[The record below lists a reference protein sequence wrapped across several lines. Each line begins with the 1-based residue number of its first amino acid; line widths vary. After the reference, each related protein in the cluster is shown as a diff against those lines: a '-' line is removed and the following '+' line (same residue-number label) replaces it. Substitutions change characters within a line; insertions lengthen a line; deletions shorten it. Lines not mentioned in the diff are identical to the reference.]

1 MKSLFIIILLFD
13 TAFLCGQVTTFSR
26 SYSDVVNE
34 DTRFNGGARRC
45 VEVDSGTI
53 YFSTAGYSLFVN
65 LGGYSRIAAID
76 YNGEV
81 LADNFVRDS
90 LRRYE
95 AYCPILNTSDG
106 EIIIFNGRSQI
117 GGSGGQQLYVL
128 KLTPDLQD
136 TTWIYYHHDS
146 LYFDTPRDLIET
158 SEGNFAFIAT
168 RNYIG
173 QDDFDAVFLELNS
186 SGQLLH
192 ETIIDVGIAN
202 TARSIVEASSGKIIL
217 NGSTAETFGGASLKV
232 YTATL
237 NSDRVV
243 ETTFLLPQLSE
254 GGMSRFEPDKLV
266 FSGFSNPHT
275 GPKSIM
281 TNDEGQIIWI
291 KSYGN
296 NPFFAESY
304 IGRRLENG
312 DIVSVGITDQGLN
325 GGLIM
330 KADSLGNLLW
340 KRSYDYGS
348 DSDFFLDFIETK
360 DGGLLVSGVLIEEI
374 APGIFDPNTWL
385 LKLDADGCLNPQ
397 DCEVGITDMP
407 LPDVLTIYP
416 NPASEYL
423 NLKIEQGQ
431 GTYTV
436 LLYDATG
443 RLVQHATLTGIGTH
457 ILEVNQ
463 LQTGV
468 YICTVRAANGD
479 LMGHERIVIS
489 K

>member
-1 MKSLFIIILLFD
+1 MKSLFILILLFD

-26 SYSDVVNE
+26 SYRDVVNE

-45 VEVDSGTI
+45 VEIDSGTI

-95 AYCPILNTSDG
+95 AYCPILKTSDG

-136 TTWIYYHHDS
+136 TTWLYYHHDS

-173 QDDFDAVFLELNS
+173 QDDFDAIFLELNS

-192 ETIIDVGIAN
+192 ETIIDEGIAN

-217 NGSTAETFGGASLKV
+217 NGSTAETFGGAGLKV

-243 ETTFLLPQLSE
+243 ESTFLLPQLSE
-254 GGMSRFEPDKLV
+254 GGMSRFGPDKLV
-266 FSGFSNPHT
+266 FSGFSNASLAPQA
-275 GPKSIM
+275 IM
-281 TNDEGQIIWI
+281 TNNTGSIIWN
-291 KSYGN
+291 KTYGVSPYSAVN
-296 NPFFAESY
+296 Y
-304 IGRRLENG
+304 IGRKTIDG
-312 DIVSVGITDQGLN
+312 GIVMVGITDFTVNSGF
-325 GGLIM
+325 IM

-340 KRSYDYGS
+340 KRIYDYGA

-397 DCEVGITDMP
+397 DCEVGITDLP
-407 LPDVLTIYP
+407 LPDVLTIFP
-416 NPASEYL
+416 NPAAEYL
-423 NLKIEQGQ
+423 NLKIEQSSGA
-431 GTYTV
+431 YSV
-436 LLYDATG
+436 SLHDATG
-443 RLVQHATLTGIGTH
+443 RLVQHETFSGIGTH
-457 ILEVNQ
+457 TLQVGQ
-463 LQTGV
+463 LSAGV
-468 YICTVRAANGD
+468 YICTVRATNGD
-479 LMGHERIVIS
+479 LMGRERIIIR
-489 K
+489 